1 MAGSLSG
8 SERVSNEEKA
18 PRDDVDPE
26 IRKFVDAVSAA
37 YASHGRFD
45 RMTAVEQRKVC
56 ELVRA
61 PWRQGGPEMAS
72 TRELSVASSRGAV
85 RVRIYDPTPGGASK
99 PALIYLHGGGWT
111 LFSLDT
117 HDRVMREYA
126 HRAAMVVVG
135 VDYALAPERPF
146 PAALEQIVAVVR
158 WLGAGG
164 AGLGVDPARIAIGG
178 DSAGG
183 NLSVGAA
190 VMLRDAGEGEPLKAL
205 LLIYGGF
212 DNEPSPEADRR
223 YGGPGYMLTPEE
235 RVIFWRNYVPDPK
248 QLQNPLARP
257 ILADLRGLP
266 PALLVIGE
274 CDILIDHNRQ
284 MAKRFEAAGVSVR
297 LDVYR
302 GATHSFIEAMSIA
315 EVARRALADSAQW
328 LKDTLT
334 GKAGTRS

>member
-1 MAGSLSG
+1 MSAAIAG
-8 SERVSNEEKA
+8 
-18 PRDDVDPE
+18 DDVDPE
-26 IRKFVDAVSAA
+26 IRRFVAAVSAA
-37 YASHGRFD
+37 YASHGPFEQ
-45 RMTAVEQRKVC
+45 MTPVEQRRVC

-61 PWRQGGPEMAS
+61 PWRRGGPEMAS
-72 TRELSVASSRGAV
+72 THEVAVATQRGTV
-85 RVRIYDPTPGGASK
+85 RVRIYDPGRGEAAK

-126 HRAAMVVVG
+126 HRAGVVVVG
-135 VDYALAPERPF
+135 VDYALAPEAPF
-146 PAALEQIVAVVR
+146 PAALEQVVAVAR
-158 WLGAGG
+158 WLGTGG
-164 AGLGVDPARIAIGG
+164 AGQGVDPARIAIGG

-190 VMLRDAGEGEPLKAL
+190 LMLRDAGDGELLKAL

-212 DNEPSPEADRR
+212 DSEPSPEADRR

-235 RVIFWRNYVPDPK
+235 RVVFWRHYVPDPR

-266 PALLVIGE
+266 PAMLLVGE
-274 CDILIDHNRQ
+274 CDILIDHNRS
-284 MAKRFEAAGVSVR
+284 MAERFQAAGVPVR
-297 LDVYR
+297 LSVYP

-328 LKDTLT
+328 LRVTL
-334 GKAGTRS
+334 AGEAGA